1 MRKSDQYHIHD
12 KDAHCIIVAGVRS
25 QID

>member
-1 MRKSDQYHIHD
+1 MRKSDPYHIHVQD
-12 KDAHCIIVAGVRS
+12 IHCIIVAGVRS